1 MVEDDDAP
9 EESAKPARFGALG
22 RMFARHPYIHV
33 LMLSV
38 MFAAV
43 IGAGAYATRDPNGL
57 FESMMGGTG
66 SMKGSASGITNV
78 ARPDLPI
85 GAASMPDDDPVKQFQ
100 RTGIGHVLFTGP
112 SSDHCRRTLFDNRTG
127 GHREMG
133 EVFCGQTP
141 DQVTESQSGDRL
153 NSMGKGFKK

>member
-1 MVEDDDAP
+1 MVEDDEAP
-9 EESAKPARFGALG
+9 EESAKASRFGTLG
-22 RMFARHPYIHV
+22 RVFARHPYIHV
-33 LMLSV
+33 LALSA

-43 IGAGAYATRDPNGL
+43 IGAGAYATRDGL
-57 FESMMGGTG
+57 FEVMMGGTG
-66 SMKGSASGITNV
+66 SGTKGAGISNG
-78 ARPDLPI
+78 ARPDLPT
-85 GAASMPDDDPVKQFQ
+85 GAASMPDDDPVKQFH

-112 SSDHCRRTLFDNRTG
+112 SSDNCRRTLFDNRTG

-133 EVFCGQTP
+133 EVFCGQNP

>member
-1 MVEDDDAP
+1 
-9 EESAKPARFGALG
+9 
-22 RMFARHPYIHV
+22 
-33 LMLSV
+33 
-38 MFAAV
+38 
-43 IGAGAYATRDPNGL
+43 
-57 FESMMGGTG
+57 
-66 SMKGSASGITNV
+66 MKGSASGITNV
-78 ARPDLPI
+78 ARPDLPT

-112 SSDHCRRTLFDNRTG
+112 SSDNCRRTLFDNRTG

>member
-1 MVEDDDAP
+1 
-9 EESAKPARFGALG
+9 
-22 RMFARHPYIHV
+22 
-33 LMLSV
+33 

-43 IGAGAYATRDPNGL
+43 IGAGAYATRDGL
-57 FESMMGGTG
+57 FEGMMGGTG
-66 SMKGSASGITNV
+66 SGTKGAGISNG
-78 ARPDLPI
+78 ARPDLPT
-85 GAASMPDDDPVKQFQ
+85 GAASMPDDDPVKQFH

-112 SSDHCRRTLFDNRTG
+112 SSDNCRRTLFDNRTG

-133 EVFCGQTP
+133 EVFCGQNP